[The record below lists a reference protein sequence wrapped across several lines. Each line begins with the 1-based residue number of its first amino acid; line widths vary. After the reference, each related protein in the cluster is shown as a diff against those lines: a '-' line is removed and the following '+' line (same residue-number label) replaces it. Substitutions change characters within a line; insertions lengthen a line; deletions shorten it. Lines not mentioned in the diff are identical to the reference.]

1 MNWFNINSNKIYVV
15 GNGVEEIFFE
25 KGKENTYNSN
35 GPFISIGGLNFMD
48 GGDRVVKF
56 ANYLQ
61 KCTNQREIIIAGDQ
75 HDLNILKDAKKNKNI
90 KILGYLHK
98 EELANKMSDSSMLL
112 FFTRYETFGIAAAEA
127 MSLGIPVLTTRST
140 AVPEIV
146 SSSGIYVD
154 FDTIS
159 NKYFDDLLN
168 NKFQNNIL
176 LGKKLAE
183 KYRWSICVE
192 RLVKILNDKIINQ

>member
-1 MNWFNINSNKIYVV
+1 
-15 GNGVEEIFFE
+15 
-25 KGKENTYNSN
+25 
-35 GPFISIGGLNFMD
+35 
-48 GGDRVVKF
+48 
-56 ANYLQ
+56 
-61 KCTNQREIIIAGDQ
+61 
-75 HDLNILKDAKKNKNI
+75 
-90 KILGYLHK
+90 
-98 EELANKMSDSSMLL
+98 MSDSSMLL